1 MKYIK
6 FLIYLFSAAVF
17 IFPAIIFFPVPAGAF
32 DLDCEERPLR
42 EVLRII
48 ADEMKVNIIADPKTS
63 DIKVSLSLRG
73 VSAEDALD
81 LILKTNGLAFNR
93 ETSNTYTVFKI
104 SDSHKYMELNSFVF
118 KINYAS
124 PRKVAESLKLL
135 YPRVGFTADDSNG
148 TLFAAGHFSDED
160 IAVIKSKIKLLDEAP
175 LRIKIN
181 YEVLKI
187 ADSRVAETILK
198 LHNNGSKNFHSA
210 AASAVAINEII
221 SHSRSLT
228 KAVVALLPSEKES
241 SIERVTKIPY
251 FVNYGS
257 GEVGVAE
264 SSAGDIFGVR
274 AISASKDEALIEFC
288 VNASEFIGAPAHSQ
302 TQAAPPAS
310 YSQKLKSV
318 IKIKNGER
326 ILAGQ
331 LANEGFTKIISCGGE
346 KNIYNGI
353 NDLNPAGQQSV
364 YNIIKSKGYN
374 RESVYIYLEAKID

>member
-1 MKYIK
+1 MKYNK
-6 FLIYLFSAAVF
+6 FLIYLFSATAV
-17 IFPAIIFFPVPAGAF
+17 IFQVIIFFTAPAGAF
-32 DLDCEERPLR
+32 DLECDERPLR
-42 EVLRII
+42 EILRII

-63 DIKVSLSLRG
+63 DIKVSFSLRG
-73 VSAEDALD
+73 VSVEDALN
-81 LILKTNGLAFNR
+81 LILKTNGLDFNR

-104 SDSHKYMELNSFVF
+104 SDSHKYVALNSFVF

-124 PRKVAESLKLL
+124 PQKVAESLKLL
-135 YPRVGFTADDSNG
+135 YPRVSFTSDNSNG

-175 LRIKIN
+175 IRIKIN
-181 YEVLKI
+181 YEILKI
-187 ADSRVAETILK
+187 ADSRVAESIIK
-198 LHNNGSKNFHSA
+198 LHQNGPENFSA
-210 AASAVAINEII
+210 AAAGAINDII

-228 KAVVALLPSEKES
+228 KAVVALVPSEKES
-241 SIERVTKIPY
+241 SIERVTRIPY

-264 SSAGDIFGVR
+264 STAGDIFGVR
-274 AISASKDEALIEFC
+274 ALSASKDEALIEFC

-326 ILAGQ
+326 VLAGQ

-346 KNIYNGI
+346 NNIDNSGAEF
-353 NDLNPAGQQSV
+353 NAVGRQGV
-364 YNIIKSKGYN
+364 YDIIKSSATN
-374 RESVYIYLEAKID
+374 RESIYIYIQARID